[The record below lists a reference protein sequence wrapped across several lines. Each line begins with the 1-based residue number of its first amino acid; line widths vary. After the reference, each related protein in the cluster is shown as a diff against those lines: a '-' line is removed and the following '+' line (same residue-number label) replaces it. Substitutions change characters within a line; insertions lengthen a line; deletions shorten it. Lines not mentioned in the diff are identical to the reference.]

1 MVCNFKLKTG
11 FFETKKC
18 TLFVRDKAISVFYD
32 NECDDKG
39 LTIMDNDLLSIS
51 AIVRSNDT
59 TEIRIHTLDNI
70 YTGFCI
76 DEDKVEKI
84 IKSFVNEFKSKVSIE
99 H

>member
-18 TLFVRDKAISVFYD
+18 TLLVSNKAISVFYD
-32 NECDDKG
+32 DDYDDKG

-51 AIVRSNDT
+51 AIVRNNDS

-76 DEDKVEKI
+76 DEGNTEKV
-84 IKSFVNEFKSKVSIE
+84 IKSFINEFNNKFSIDN
-99 H
+99 

>member
-18 TLFVRDKAISVFYD
+18 TLLVRDKAISVFYD
-32 NECDDKG
+32 NDYDDKG
-39 LTIMDNDLLSIS
+39 LIIMDNDLLSIS
-51 AIVRSNDT
+51 AIVRNNDT

-70 YTGFCI
+70 YTGYCI
-76 DEDKVEKI
+76 DKNKTDKV
-84 IKSFVNEFKSKVSIE
+84 IKTFINEFNNKVSIE